1 MIRDKGKTS
10 PGLIDEFR
18 TILNPLASG
27 NEEEETE
34 MKTKNIL
41 KAALLASVMAFGATS
56 VLAEGV
62 TIAVVGGKSDDPFF
76 AKVKKGIDDAAL
88 VVAAHG
94 GTVNYLQLQT
104 YDNIGGDAAN
114 LVRTAIS
121 QGASV
126 IAVPNWVPD
135 SQDEAIKAA
144 MDAGIPVMLY
154 NSGGGDKALE
164 LGAINYIGNEEY
176 PAGLAA
182 GAYFGTHDSKNVI
195 CVNTVPGAQ
204 NLEDR
209 CRGVSD
215 GITKEGGVSTQL
227 PLPASAFGDPTAVA
241 EAIKAT
247 LLKDPSIN
255 GVITISAGDANSA
268 ATGIEQAGVTGT
280 VKLASFDMD
289 GAGLDRIK
297 AGTQLFAVDQQPWLQ
312 GFLAVTMADA
322 YVNFGTAIA
331 SAPVLTGPGIVDA
344 ANVDATIA
352 GATAGFR

>member
-1 MIRDKGKTS
+1 MKFPK
-10 PGLIDEFR
+10 
-18 TILNPLASG
+18 LN
-27 NEEEETE
+27 
-34 MKTKNIL
+34 MKTVL
-41 KAALLASVMAFGATS
+41 MATVLAFGAQAA
-56 VLAEGV
+56 LAEGV
-62 TIAVVGGKSDDPFF
+62 SIAVVGGKADDPFF
-76 AKVKKGIDDAAL
+76 AKVKKGIDDATL

-94 GTVNYLQLQT
+94 GTVNYLMLQN

-135 SQDEAIKAA
+135 AQDEAIKAA

-154 NSGGGDKALE
+154 NSGGADKAKE
-164 LGAINYIGNEEY
+164 LGAINYIGNEKY
-176 PAGLAA
+176 LAGLAA
-182 GAYFGTHDSKNVI
+182 GAYFGSHGFKNVI

-209 CRGVSD
+209 CKGVAD
-215 GITKEGGVSTQL
+215 GIAKEGGVSTQL
-227 PLPASAFGDPTAVA
+227 PLPASSFGDPTAVA

-247 LLKDPSIN
+247 LMKDPTIN
-255 GVITISAGDANSA
+255 GVATISAADANSA
-268 ATGIEQAGVTGT
+268 ATGIEQAALTGK
-280 VKLASFDMD
+280 VQLASFDMD

-312 GFLAVTMADA
+312 GFLAVSMADA
-322 YVNFGTAIA
+322 YVSFGTAIA
-331 SAPVLTGPGIVDA
+331 TAPVLTGPGIVDT

-352 GATAGFR
+352 GAAAGFR

>member
-1 MIRDKGKTS
+1 MTLRKS
-10 PGLIDEFR
+10 
-18 TILNPLASG
+18 
-27 NEEEETE
+27 
-34 MKTKNIL
+34 IL
-41 KAALLASVMAFGATS
+41 KTVLMAS
-56 VLAEGV
+56 VLAIGATASFAQGV
-62 TIAVVGGKSDDPFF
+62 TIAVVGGKADDPFF
-76 AKVKKGIDDAAL
+76 AKVKKGIDDATL
-88 VVAAHG
+88 VVEAHG
-94 GTVNYLQLQT
+94 GKVNYLMLQN

-121 QGASV
+121 QGATV

-135 SQDEAIKAA
+135 AQDEAIKAA
-144 MDAGIPVMLY
+144 MAAGIPVMLY
-154 NSGGGDKALE
+154 NSGGGDKAKE

-182 GAYFGTHDSKNVI
+182 GAYFGTHDAKNVI

-215 GITKEGGVSTQL
+215 GIVKEGGVSNQL

-247 LLKDPSIN
+247 LIKDPTIN

-268 ATGIEQAGVTGT
+268 ATGIEQAGMTGT

-289 GAGLDRIK
+289 SAGLDRIK

-312 GFLAVTMADA
+312 GFLAVTMSDA
-322 YVNFGTAIA
+322 YASFGTAIA
-331 SAPVLTGPGIVDA
+331 TAPVLTGPGIVDA

-352 GATAGFR
+352 GAAAGFR